1 MKLLEIQEKVVA
13 ALVGTPYFAE
23 RCVPVIA
30 EDKGDVSKRLEAEI
44 AETDRCILVQTPG
57 FKVTSSASKVMV
69 GMVSLVV
76 QAIERIQDSREQD
89 DGATAQD
96 MAEVAAWELNMLA
109 VEGSGVL
116 VCRSISSAMLNDK
129 TLSYAVAFDVEATLG
144 DPLATE
150 RRR

>member
-13 ALVGTPYFAE
+13 ALEDTPYFAE
-23 RCVPVIA
+23 RGVPVLA

-57 FKVTSSASKVMV
+57 FKVTSAASKVMV
-69 GMVSLVV
+69 GVVSLVV
-76 QAIERIQDSREQD
+76 QAIERIQDSREPEG
-89 DGATAQD
+89 GATAQD
-96 MAEVAAWELNMLA
+96 MAEVAAWRLNMLA

-116 VCRSISSAMLNDK
+116 VCRSITSTMLNDK
-129 TLSYAVAFDVEATLG
+129 TLSYAVAFDVEAAIG

>member
-13 ALVGTPYFAE
+13 ALEGTPYFTE
-23 RCVPVIA
+23 NGVPVLA
-30 EDKGDVSKRLEAEI
+30 EDKGDVSRRLEAEI

-76 QAIERIQDSREQD
+76 QAIERLQDSRELE

-96 MAEVAAWELNMLA
+96 MAEVIAWQLNMLA

-116 VCRSISSAMLNDK
+116 VCRSISSSMLNDK